1 MEDVFDSY
9 NPLKRMKERMRIM
22 ETNEKMTNETM
33 DNGGTTNANQTPVV
47 PETPKKSH
55 KGAWKGVLA
64 VVLTAGVVGSTTL
77 SAFNLATLKSYVAS
91 QQEDQNEETT
101 EDYVKIAEEYEIKPT
116 TNISDAYKSG
126 DTSKLTDKE
135 KETLDMAKDALKEM
149 KIKDD
154 MSDFEK
160 EKAVYD
166 WMTSSLQHDQGALT
180 VIPTTQEDCDNP
192 YGVLKYHNAVCV
204 GYATTFR
211 MFMQMMDIE
220 CMVEHNTEKYHSWDL
235 VKIDGD
241 WYITDIYSDQ
251 GNGNYAHFN
260 MTDAMW
266 GQEQSWDHE
275 FFPAANSLKY
285 NMAYQNK
292 ETVDD
297 VYDIPKALRKA
308 MNDKKGAIMIAFN
321 KEIKES
327 DAEIANAIASSIS
340 ELLMNGNYKDI
351 PSALNSYNWV
361 KDPDG
366 DNYLFNVSMG
376 TYNTTDNAQ
385 NLSDKE
391 LEKVNKA
398 VQKAFDGLTPADS
411 GMYDGGSDN
420 VTTSTTDIDGMTK
433 EQSVEN
439 GAVIGGTDAMEEPVV
454 GE

>member
-1 MEDVFDSY
+1 
-9 NPLKRMKERMRIM
+9 M
-22 ETNEKMTNETM
+22 ETNETM
-33 DNGGTTNANQTPVV
+33 INGSVPNQV
-47 PETPKKSH
+47 PEMNPAPQKKG
-55 KGAWKGVLA
+55 KGAWKVVVA

-77 SAFNLATLKSYVAS
+77 SAFNLATLKSYIAT
-91 QQEDQNEETT
+91 QNEDQNEETT
-101 EDYVKIAEEYEIKPT
+101 EDYVTIAEKYEIKPT

-126 DTSKLTDKE
+126 DTSKLTDRE

-149 KIKDD
+149 KIKDS

-166 WMTSSLQHDQGALT
+166 WMTSSLQYDSGALT
-180 VIPTTQEDCDNP
+180 VIPSTQEDCDNP

-260 MTDAMW
+260 MTDSMW
-266 GQEQSWDHE
+266 GQEQNWDHD

-297 VYDIPKALRKA
+297 IYDIPKALRKA

-340 ELLMNGNYKDI
+340 DLLMNGNYKDM
-351 PSALNSYNWV
+351 PYALNSYNWV

-376 TYNTTDNAQ
+376 SYNTIDNAQ

-391 LEKVNKA
+391 LEKVNTA
-398 VQKAFDGLTPADS
+398 VQKAFDGLTPADG
-411 GMYDGGSDN
+411 GMYDGESDN

>member
-1 MEDVFDSY
+1 M
-9 NPLKRMKERMRIM
+9 I
-22 ETNEKMTNETM
+22 
-33 DNGGTTNANQTPVV
+33 NGSVPNQV
-47 PETPKKSH
+47 PEMNPAPQKKG
-55 KGAWKGVLA
+55 KGAWKVVVA

-77 SAFNLATLKSYVAS
+77 SAFNLATLKSYIAT
-91 QQEDQNEETT
+91 QNEDQNEETT
-101 EDYVKIAEEYEIKPT
+101 EDYVTIAEKYEIKPT

-126 DTSKLTDKE
+126 DTSKLTDRE

-149 KIKDD
+149 KIKDS

-166 WMTSSLQHDQGALT
+166 WMTSSLQYDSGALT
-180 VIPTTQEDCDNP
+180 VIPSTQEDCDNP

-260 MTDAMW
+260 MTDSMW
-266 GQEQSWDHE
+266 GQEQNWDHD

-340 ELLMNGNYKDI
+340 ELLMNGYYKDM

-398 VQKAFDGLTPADS
+398 VQKAFDGLTPADG

-439 GAVIGGTDAMEEPVV
+439 GAVIGGTDTMEEPVV

>member
-1 MEDVFDSY
+1 
-9 NPLKRMKERMRIM
+9 M
-22 ETNEKMTNETM
+22 ETNETM
-33 DNGGTTNANQTPVV
+33 INGSVPNQV
-47 PETPKKSH
+47 PEMNPAPQKKG
-55 KGAWKGVLA
+55 KGAWKVVVA

-77 SAFNLATLKSYVAS
+77 SAFNLATLKSYIAT
-91 QQEDQNEETT
+91 QNEDQNEETT
-101 EDYVKIAEEYEIKPT
+101 EDYVTIAEKYEIKPT

-126 DTSKLTDKE
+126 DTSKLTDRE

-149 KIKDD
+149 KIKDS

-166 WMTSSLQHDQGALT
+166 WMTSSLQYDSGALT
-180 VIPTTQEDCDNP
+180 VIPSTQEDCDNP

-260 MTDAMW
+260 MTDSMW
-266 GQEQSWDHE
+266 GQEQNWDHD

-340 ELLMNGNYKDI
+340 ELLMNGNYKDM
-351 PSALNSYNWV
+351 PYALNSYNWV

-376 TYNTTDNAQ
+376 SYNSIDNTQ

-398 VQKAFDGLTPADS
+398 VQKAFDGLTPADG
-411 GMYDGGSDN
+411 GMNDGGSDN

-439 GAVIGGTDAMEEPVV
+439 GAVIGGTDTMEEPVV

>member
-1 MEDVFDSY
+1 
-9 NPLKRMKERMRIM
+9 M
-22 ETNEKMTNETM
+22 ETNETM
-33 DNGGTTNANQTPVV
+33 INGSVPNQV
-47 PETPKKSH
+47 PEMNPAPQKKG
-55 KGAWKGVLA
+55 KGAWKVVVA

-77 SAFNLATLKSYVAS
+77 SAFNLATLKSYIAT
-91 QQEDQNEETT
+91 QNEDQNEETT
-101 EDYVKIAEEYEIKPT
+101 EDYVTIAEKYEIKPT

-126 DTSKLTDKE
+126 DTSKLTDRE

-149 KIKDD
+149 KIKDS

-166 WMTSSLQHDQGALT
+166 WMTSSLQYDSGALT
-180 VIPTTQEDCDNP
+180 VIPSTQEDCDNP

-260 MTDAMW
+260 MTDSMW
-266 GQEQSWDHE
+266 GQEQNWDHD

-297 VYDIPKALRKA
+297 IYDIPKALRKA

-340 ELLMNGNYKDI
+340 DLLMNGNYKDM
-351 PSALNSYNWV
+351 PYALNSYNWV

-376 TYNTTDNAQ
+376 SYNSIDNTQ

-398 VQKAFDGLTPADS
+398 VQKAFDGLTPADG

-439 GAVIGGTDAMEEPVV
+439 GAVIGGTDTMEEPVV

>member
-1 MEDVFDSY
+1 
-9 NPLKRMKERMRIM
+9 M
-22 ETNEKMTNETM
+22 ETNETM
-33 DNGGTTNANQTPVV
+33 INGSVPNQV
-47 PETPKKSH
+47 PEMNPVPQKKG
-55 KGAWKGVLA
+55 KGAWKVVVA

-77 SAFNLATLKSYVAS
+77 SAFNLATLKSYIAT
-91 QQEDQNEETT
+91 QNEDQNEETT
-101 EDYVKIAEEYEIKPT
+101 EDYVTIAEKYEIKPT

-126 DTSKLTDKE
+126 DTSKLTDRE

-149 KIKDD
+149 KIKDS

-166 WMTSSLQHDQGALT
+166 WMTSSLQYDSGALT
-180 VIPTTQEDCDNP
+180 VIPSTQEDCDNP

-241 WYITDIYSDQ
+241 WYITDVYSDQ

-260 MTDAMW
+260 MTDSMW
-266 GQEQSWDHE
+266 GQEQNWDHD

-292 ETVDD
+292 VTVDD

-308 MNDKKGAIMIAFN
+308 MEDKKGAIMIAFN

-340 ELLMNGNYKDI
+340 DLLMNGNYKDM
-351 PSALNSYNWV
+351 PNMLNSYNWV

-376 TYNTTDNAQ
+376 SYNTNDNTQ

-398 VQKAFDGLTPADS
+398 VQKAFDGLTQMDGS
-411 GMYDGGSDN
+411 MYDGTYDSKSN
-420 VTTSTTDIDGMTK
+420 TTTDIDGATM
-433 EQSVEN
+433 EEAGEN
-439 GAVIGGTDAMEEPVV
+439 GAAIGGTDAR
-454 GE
+454 

>member
-1 MEDVFDSY
+1 MGT
-9 NPLKRMKERMRIM
+9 N
-22 ETNEKMTNETM
+22 ETNENV
-33 DNGGTTNANQTPVV
+33 TNAAMNAAD
-47 PETPKKSH
+47 ETVANAPAPKKNH
-55 KGAWKGVLA
+55 GGAWKAVLA

-101 EDYVKIAEEYEIKPT
+101 EDYVKIAEQYEIKPT

-192 YGVLKYHNAVCV
+192 YGVLKYLNAVCV

-220 CMVEHNTEKYHSWDL
+220 CMVEHNNEKYHSWD
-235 VKIDGD
+235 VAKIDGD
-241 WYITDIYSDQ
+241 WYITDIYSDA

-260 MTDAMW
+260 MTNNMFT
-266 GQEQSWDHE
+266 QEQSWDQE
-275 FFPAANSLKY
+275 FFPVANSLKY

-292 ETVDD
+292 QTVDS

-308 MNDKKGAIMIAFN
+308 MDKQQGSLMIAF
-321 KEIKES
+321 KEKIDDEK
-327 DAEIANAIASSIS
+327 AQIANAAVSSVS
-340 ELLMNGNYKDI
+340 DMLMNNNYKDMPYAI
-351 PSALNSYNWV
+351 NTYSWVTDPDSGDYLYSVTFSSYNV
-361 KDPDG
+361 TENTQNLTDEQLQKINDAVTKALEG
-366 DNYLFNVSMG
+366 LKTG
-376 TYNTTDNAQ
+376 TYDSQGNLTYDNGMDNTMNDGSEGKNA
-385 NLSDKE
+385 
-391 LEKVNKA
+391 
-398 VQKAFDGLTPADS
+398 
-411 GMYDGGSDN
+411 M
-420 VTTSTTDIDGMTK
+420 
-433 EQSVEN
+433 
-439 GAVIGGTDAMEEPVV
+439 GAEDVIGESDTETTKLR
-454 GE
+454 

>member
-1 MEDVFDSY
+1 
-9 NPLKRMKERMRIM
+9 M
-22 ETNEKMTNETM
+22 ETNEKITNETM
-33 DNGGTTNANQTPVV
+33 DNQVVGNVTPAPAV
-47 PETPKKSH
+47 PEAPKKNH
-55 KGAWKGVLA
+55 GGAWKAVLA

-91 QQEDQNEETT
+91 QEQDQNEETQ
-101 EDYVKIAEEYEIKPT
+101 EDYVKIAEQYEIKPT

-166 WMTSSLQHDQGALT
+166 WMTSSLQNDQGALT
-180 VIPTTQEDCDNP
+180 VIPSTQEDCDNP

-220 CMVEHNTEKYHSWDL
+220 CMVEHNNEKYHSWD
-235 VKIDGD
+235 VAKIDGD
-241 WYITDIYSDQ
+241 WYITDIYSDA

-260 MTDAMW
+260 MTNNMW
-266 GQEQSWDHE
+266 SQEQSWDQE
-275 FFPAANSLKY
+275 FFPVANSLKY

-292 ETVDD
+292 QTVDS

-308 MNDKKGAIMIAFN
+308 MDKKQGSLMIAF
-321 KEIKES
+321 KEKIDDEK
-327 DAEIANAIASSIS
+327 AQIANAAVSSVS
-340 ELLMNGNYKDI
+340 DMLMNNNYKDMPYAI
-351 PSALNSYNWV
+351 NTYSWVTDPDSGEYLYSITFSSYN
-361 KDPDG
+361 
-366 DNYLFNVSMG
+366 
-376 TYNTTDNAQ
+376 TDNNTQ
-385 NLSDKE
+385 NLTDDQLQKINDA
-391 LEKVNKA
+391 VTKA
-398 VQKAFDGLTPADS
+398 MEGLKAGVYDAQGNLTYDN
-411 GMYDGGSDN
+411 GMDN
-420 VTTSTTDIDGMTK
+420 VMNDGAEGKNAM
-433 EQSVEN
+433 
-439 GAVIGGTDAMEEPVV
+439 GAEDVIGGYETETTITTTNDGATAEFTT

>member
-1 MEDVFDSY
+1 
-9 NPLKRMKERMRIM
+9 M
-22 ETNEKMTNETM
+22 ETNETM
-33 DNGGTTNANQTPVV
+33 INGSVPNQV
-47 PETPKKSH
+47 PEMNPVPQKKG
-55 KGAWKGVLA
+55 KGAWKVVVA

-77 SAFNLATLKSYVAS
+77 SAFNLATLKSYIAT
-91 QQEDQNEETT
+91 QNEDQNEETT
-101 EDYVKIAEEYEIKPT
+101 EDYVTIAEKYEIKPT

-126 DTSKLTDKE
+126 DTSKLTDRE

-149 KIKDD
+149 KIKDS

-166 WMTSSLQHDQGALT
+166 WMTSSLQYDSGALT
-180 VIPTTQEDCDNP
+180 VIPSTQEDCDNP

-260 MTDAMW
+260 MTDSMW
-266 GQEQSWDHE
+266 GQEQNWDHD

-297 VYDIPKALRKA
+297 IYDIPKALRKA

-340 ELLMNGNYKDI
+340 DLLMNGNYKDM
-351 PSALNSYNWV
+351 PYALNSYNWV

-376 TYNTTDNAQ
+376 SYNTNDNTQ

-398 VQKAFDGLTPADS
+398 VQKAFDGLTQMDGS
-411 GMYDGGSDN
+411 MYDGTYDSKSN
-420 VTTSTTDIDGMTK
+420 TTTDIDGMTM
-433 EQSVEN
+433 EEAGEN
-439 GAVIGGTDAMEEPVV
+439 GAVIGGTDTTVENGT

>member
-1 MEDVFDSY
+1 
-9 NPLKRMKERMRIM
+9 M
-22 ETNEKMTNETM
+22 ETNETM
-33 DNGGTTNANQTPVV
+33 INGSVPNQV
-47 PETPKKSH
+47 PEMNPAPQKKG
-55 KGAWKGVLA
+55 KGAWKVVVA

-77 SAFNLATLKSYVAS
+77 SAFNLATLKSYIAT
-91 QQEDQNEETT
+91 QNEDQNEETT
-101 EDYVKIAEEYEIKPT
+101 EDYVTIAEKYEIKPT

-126 DTSKLTDKE
+126 DTSKLTDRE

-149 KIKDD
+149 KIKDS

-166 WMTSSLQHDQGALT
+166 WMTSSLQYDSGALT
-180 VIPTTQEDCDNP
+180 VIPSTQEDCDNP

-260 MTDAMW
+260 MTDSMW
-266 GQEQSWDHE
+266 GQEQNWDHD

-340 ELLMNGNYKDI
+340 DLLMNGYYKDM

-376 TYNTTDNAQ
+376 SYNSIDNTQ

-398 VQKAFDGLTPADS
+398 VQKAVDGLTPAD
-411 GMYDGGSDN
+411 GGLYDGGSDN

>member
-1 MEDVFDSY
+1 
-9 NPLKRMKERMRIM
+9 M
-22 ETNEKMTNETM
+22 ETNETM
-33 DNGGTTNANQTPVV
+33 INGSVPNQV
-47 PETPKKSH
+47 PEMNPAPQKKG
-55 KGAWKGVLA
+55 KGAWKVVVA

-77 SAFNLATLKSYVAS
+77 SAFNLATLKSYIAT
-91 QQEDQNEETT
+91 QNEDQNEETT
-101 EDYVKIAEEYEIKPT
+101 EDYVTIAEKYEIKPT

-126 DTSKLTDKE
+126 DTSKLTDRE

-149 KIKDD
+149 KIKDS

-166 WMTSSLQHDQGALT
+166 WMTSSLQYDSGALT
-180 VIPTTQEDCDNP
+180 VIPSTQEDCDNP

-260 MTDAMW
+260 MTDSMW
-266 GQEQSWDHE
+266 GQEQNWDHD

-340 ELLMNGNYKDI
+340 DLLMNGYYKDM

-376 TYNTTDNAQ
+376 TYNTIDNAQ

-391 LEKVNKA
+391 LEKVNTA
-398 VQKAFDGLTPADS
+398 VQKAFDGLTPADG

-439 GAVIGGTDAMEEPVV
+439 GAVIGGTDTMEEPVV

>member
-1 MEDVFDSY
+1 
-9 NPLKRMKERMRIM
+9 M
-22 ETNEKMTNETM
+22 ETNETII
-33 DNGGTTNANQTPVV
+33 NGSVPNQV
-47 PETPKKSH
+47 PEMNPAPQKKG
-55 KGAWKGVLA
+55 KGAWKAVVA

-77 SAFNLATLKSYVAS
+77 SAFNLATLKSYIAT
-91 QQEDQNEETT
+91 QNEDQNEETT
-101 EDYVKIAEEYEIKPT
+101 EDYVTIAEKYEIKPT

-126 DTSKLTDKE
+126 DTSKLTDRE

-149 KIKDD
+149 KIKDS

-166 WMTSSLQHDQGALT
+166 WMTSSLQYDSGALT
-180 VIPTTQEDCDNP
+180 VIPSTQEDCDNP

-241 WYITDIYSDQ
+241 WYITDVYSDQ

-260 MTDAMW
+260 MTDSMW
-266 GQEQSWDHE
+266 GQEQNWDHD

-292 ETVDD
+292 VTVDD

-308 MNDKKGAIMIAFN
+308 MEDKKGAIMIAFN

-327 DAEIANAIASSIS
+327 NAEIANAIASSIS
-340 ELLMNGNYKDI
+340 DLLMNGNYKDM
-351 PSALNSYNWV
+351 PNMLNSYNWV

-376 TYNTTDNAQ
+376 SYNTNDNTQ

-398 VQKAFDGLTPADS
+398 VQKAFDGLTQMDGS
-411 GMYDGGSDN
+411 MYDGTYDSKSN
-420 VTTSTTDIDGMTK
+420 TTTDIDGMTM
-433 EQSVEN
+433 EEAGEN
-439 GAVIGGTDAMEEPVV
+439 GAVIGGTDATVENGT